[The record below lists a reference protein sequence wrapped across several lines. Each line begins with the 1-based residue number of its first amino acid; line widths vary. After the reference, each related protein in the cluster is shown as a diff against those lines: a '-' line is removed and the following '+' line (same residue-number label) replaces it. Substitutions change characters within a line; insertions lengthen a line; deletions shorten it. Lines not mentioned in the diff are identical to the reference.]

1 MVVIGAKHRGRHLS
15 FPTKYRRES
24 ENTQKKEARP
34 GLLDVGNSKK
44 IWRKSA
50 RVKERKRNFP
60 KLFIKRRE
68 YMANNWADDS
78 EELPPLGTLSKDE
91 STKTTSTPTP
101 SAEKSTYVPPHLR
114 NRQGSGGGGD
124 FGRRNDFGGRRDYRG
139 RLL

>member
-1 MVVIGAKHRGRHLS
+1 MLVYCIASKKCGRYLVRKTEQRHHAKI
-15 FPTKYRRES
+15 E
-24 ENTQKKEARP
+24 KEARP
-34 GLLDVGNSKK
+34 PRLLVWEIRRQTAKK
-44 IWRKSA
+44 RAK
-50 RVKERKRNFP
+50 KEKRNFP